1 MPHMRRRAFWS
12 KEDHARTYRKGAWAA
27 PNDRGAAADK
37 RNETFLRAGSYYQQ
51 MAGSLNL
58 WRRTWKMRVS
68 RISALLI
75 TAMMIP
81 AISGCTTQGSPA
93 PDAVHQIEDDGPAVY
108 DDDPIAVEPQL
119 DEDELDGDSD
129 ESNVQGEIISAEPH
143 KGSAEWKKY
152 LLDLYR
158 ISTERQT

>member
-1 MPHMRRRAFWS
+1 
-12 KEDHARTYRKGAWAA
+12 
-27 PNDRGAAADK
+27 
-37 RNETFLRAGSYYQQ
+37 
-51 MAGSLNL
+51 
-58 WRRTWKMRVS
+58 MRVN

-93 PDAVHQIEDDGPAVY
+93 PDAAHQIEDDGSAVY

-143 KGSAEWKKY
+143 KGSA
-152 LLDLYR
+152 D
-158 ISTERQT
+158 

>member
-1 MPHMRRRAFWS
+1 
-12 KEDHARTYRKGAWAA
+12 
-27 PNDRGAAADK
+27 
-37 RNETFLRAGSYYQQ
+37 
-51 MAGSLNL
+51 
-58 WRRTWKMRVS
+58 MRVS
-68 RISALLI
+68 RIPTLLI

-93 PDAVHQIEDDGPAVY
+93 PDAVHQIEDGGSAVY

-143 KGSAEWKKY
+143 KGSAE
-152 LLDLYR
+152 
-158 ISTERQT
+158 

>member
-1 MPHMRRRAFWS
+1 
-12 KEDHARTYRKGAWAA
+12 
-27 PNDRGAAADK
+27 
-37 RNETFLRAGSYYQQ
+37 
-51 MAGSLNL
+51 
-58 WRRTWKMRVS
+58 MRVS

-93 PDAVHQIEDDGPAVY
+93 PDAVHQIEDGSSAVY

-129 ESNVQGEIISAEPH
+129 ESNVQEEIISAEPH
-143 KGSAEWKKY
+143 KGSA
-152 LLDLYR
+152 D
-158 ISTERQT
+158 

>member
-1 MPHMRRRAFWS
+1 
-12 KEDHARTYRKGAWAA
+12 
-27 PNDRGAAADK
+27 
-37 RNETFLRAGSYYQQ
+37 
-51 MAGSLNL
+51 
-58 WRRTWKMRVS
+58 MRVS

-93 PDAVHQIEDDGPAVY
+93 PDAVHQIEDDGSAVY

-129 ESNVQGEIISAEPH
+129 ESNVQEEIISAEPH
-143 KGSAEWKKY
+143 KGSAE
-152 LLDLYR
+152 
-158 ISTERQT
+158 

>member
-1 MPHMRRRAFWS
+1 
-12 KEDHARTYRKGAWAA
+12 
-27 PNDRGAAADK
+27 
-37 RNETFLRAGSYYQQ
+37 
-51 MAGSLNL
+51 
-58 WRRTWKMRVS
+58 MRVS
-68 RISALLI
+68 RIPALLI

-93 PDAVHQIEDDGPAVY
+93 PDAAHQIEDGGPAVY

-143 KGSAEWKKY
+143 KGSA
-152 LLDLYR
+152 D
-158 ISTERQT
+158 

>member
-1 MPHMRRRAFWS
+1 
-12 KEDHARTYRKGAWAA
+12 
-27 PNDRGAAADK
+27 
-37 RNETFLRAGSYYQQ
+37 
-51 MAGSLNL
+51 
-58 WRRTWKMRVS
+58 MRVS

-93 PDAVHQIEDDGPAVY
+93 PDAVHQIEDDGSAVY

-129 ESNVQGEIISAEPH
+129 ESNVQGESISAEPH
-143 KGSAEWKKY
+143 KGSA
-152 LLDLYR
+152 D
-158 ISTERQT
+158 

>member
-1 MPHMRRRAFWS
+1 
-12 KEDHARTYRKGAWAA
+12 
-27 PNDRGAAADK
+27 
-37 RNETFLRAGSYYQQ
+37 
-51 MAGSLNL
+51 
-58 WRRTWKMRVS
+58 MRVS

-75 TAMMIP
+75 TAMMVP

-93 PDAVHQIEDDGPAVY
+93 PDAVHQIEDGGSAVY

-143 KGSAEWKKY
+143 KGSA
-152 LLDLYR
+152 D
-158 ISTERQT
+158 

>member
-1 MPHMRRRAFWS
+1 
-12 KEDHARTYRKGAWAA
+12 
-27 PNDRGAAADK
+27 
-37 RNETFLRAGSYYQQ
+37 
-51 MAGSLNL
+51 
-58 WRRTWKMRVS
+58 MRVN
-68 RISALLI
+68 RIPAFLI

-93 PDAVHQIEDDGPAVY
+93 PDAVHQIENDGSAVY

-143 KGSAEWKKY
+143 KGSAE
-152 LLDLYR
+152 
-158 ISTERQT
+158 

>member
-1 MPHMRRRAFWS
+1 
-12 KEDHARTYRKGAWAA
+12 
-27 PNDRGAAADK
+27 
-37 RNETFLRAGSYYQQ
+37 
-51 MAGSLNL
+51 
-58 WRRTWKMRVS
+58 MRVS
-68 RISALLI
+68 RITALLI

-93 PDAVHQIEDDGPAVY
+93 PDAVHQIEDDSSAVY

-143 KGSAEWKKY
+143 KGSAE
-152 LLDLYR
+152 
-158 ISTERQT
+158 

>member
-1 MPHMRRRAFWS
+1 
-12 KEDHARTYRKGAWAA
+12 
-27 PNDRGAAADK
+27 
-37 RNETFLRAGSYYQQ
+37 
-51 MAGSLNL
+51 
-58 WRRTWKMRVS
+58 MRVS

-93 PDAVHQIEDDGPAVY
+93 PDAVHQIEDDGSAVY

-129 ESNVQGEIISAEPH
+129 DANVQEEIISAEPH
-143 KGSAEWKKY
+143 KGSA
-152 LLDLYR
+152 D
-158 ISTERQT
+158 